1 VKLLLNRIVLLVA
14 LAAAAATGACESGTI
29 GGQGSLT
36 SGGYV
41 AMGGGL
47 SF

>member
-1 VKLLLNRIVLLVA
+1 MRVLINRLVLLAA
-14 LAAAAATGACESGTI
+14 LAAAAATGACESGKI

-36 SGGYV
+36 QGGYV
-41 AMGGGL
+41 AVGGGL